1 MTRADKEIWLTEKC
15 SSLPS
20 CCDCPAYRNV
30 ELTRAC
36 FVKSFDSMTEEQLD
50 RLISY
55 FGSAEQPVDS
65 TGYDKVQRHKELCD
79 KIHSLYEKKNHD
91 YGDSFGQSFRDFGP
105 LAGLIR
111 MEDKFNRLKTLVRGE
126 DQQVKDE
133 SIMDTLM
140 DLANYAIMTLLEME
154 G

>member
-1 MTRADKEIWLTEKC
+1 MTGADKEKWLTEKC
-15 SSLPS
+15 RSFPN
-20 CCDCPAYRNV
+20 CRWCPVSRN
-30 ELTRAC
+30 EKLKQTC
-36 FVKSFDSMTEEQLD
+36 HITPFDLMTEEQLD
-50 RLISY
+50 HLISY
-55 FGSAEQPVDS
+55 FESAEQPVDS

-79 KIHSLYEKKNHD
+79 KIHSLYKKKNHD

-126 DQQVKDE
+126 DQQVEDE